1 MKLCRFSKYCVKI
14 LKKKKKGKVYQD
26 HESRLSLSTKL
37 IYGFL
42 YLHLITMITCR
53 VNKDII
59 YSDTNNWHIASML
72 FSSKL

>member
-1 MKLCRFSKYCVKI
+1 MKLCRFSKYGVKI
-14 LKKKKKGKVYQD
+14 FLKKGKVYQD

-42 YLHLITMITCR
+42 YLHLITMITCC